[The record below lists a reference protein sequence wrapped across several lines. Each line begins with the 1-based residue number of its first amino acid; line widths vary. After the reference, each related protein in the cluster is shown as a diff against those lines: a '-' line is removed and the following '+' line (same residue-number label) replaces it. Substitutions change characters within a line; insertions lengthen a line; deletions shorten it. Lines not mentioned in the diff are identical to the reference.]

1 MERKVLWL
9 VSFAVIFILWLKIDP
24 VAEQAKTNTAV
35 EVSTDNVPMDDDN
48 KQSKV
53 TESQSSKQE
62 QEYFES
68 HPITTE
74 KPDFAAITDIKQRKQ
89 AFFEFLAPF
98 VEEKNELLLRDRE
111 TIKQILANEEPPSRE
126 EKRWLKALRELH
138 NLKDVGVYLHEDV
151 AELLTYVDIIPTSM
165 VLAQA
170 ANESAWGTSR
180 FAVEGNNYFGQWCF
194 RKGCGLVP
202 SSREEDA
209 DHEVRKFN
217 DARESVFAYVDNLN
231 SNPAYRELRQ
241 IRAQLR
247 AENKPVT
254 GLELVHG
261 LDHYSQRGQEYID
274 EIESL
279 IEYNQLWRF
288 NLDHQIAQENTDEAA
303 PSN

>member
-1 MERKVLWL
+1 M
-9 VSFAVIFILWLKIDP
+9 
-24 VAEQAKTNTAV
+24 N
-35 EVSTDNVPMDDDN
+35 
-48 KQSKV
+48 
-53 TESQSSKQE
+53 
-62 QEYFES
+62 
-68 HPITTE
+68 
-74 KPDFAAITDIKQRKQ
+74 
-89 AFFEFLAPF
+89 
-98 VEEKNELLLRDRE
+98 LL
-111 TIKQILANEEPPSRE
+111 
-126 EKRWLKALRELH
+126 
-138 NLKDVGVYLHEDV
+138 G
-151 AELLTYVDIIPTSM
+151 
-165 VLAQA
+165 
-170 ANESAWGTSR
+170 
-180 FAVEGNNYFGQWCF
+180 
-194 RKGCGLVP
+194 VP

-303 PSN
+303 SSN

>member
-24 VAEQAKTNTAV
+24 VAEQAKTNTSV
-35 EVSTDNVPMDDDN
+35 EVPADNVPVDDDN
-48 KQSKV
+48 KQPKV
-53 TESQSSKQE
+53 TESQSSKEE

-74 KPDFAAITDIKQRKQ
+74 KPDFVAISDVKQRKQ

-111 TIKQILANEEPPSRE
+111 TIKQILANEEPPTRE

-303 PSN
+303 SSN